1 MPPLFG
7 RNGSFQIFGA
17 VLHFFAAFFES
28 YIARLFSPSFP
39 HSLSPSL
46 SPTLSFQGMVF
57 PHYTFLTHSFSLP
70 FALLV
75 LSVSLLFFFIFILYY
90 IELLYFDLHLQRLYL
105 CLYVLM
111 YICTYVCMHPC
122 LYVTMSLCTYG
133 YM

>member
-1 MPPLFG
+1 MMSTPP
-7 RNGSFQIFGA
+7 FQCRSVSERMKPILQPLYA
-17 VLHFFAAFFES
+17 KETVAATTTTT
-28 YIARLFSPSFP
+28 I
-39 HSLSPSL
+39 SLSRSL